1 MWQGIKNRYEQ
12 FIKDR
17 FLNEHR
23 YAFEMSI
30 VLLILICSWI
40 QFQFSCIYNSITE
53 LFKIGI
59 KYILLNLLT
68 CYVLFSI
75 FFIIINRLWL
85 SCFIFS
91 MMTFLVSAVNYYVIQ
106 LHSFP
111 LTVSE
116 LGNFKT
122 ALNVIGGY
130 DLKLYKILPLAA
142 IFIFECILYFYL
154 KRCKHKDTRCLKN
167 IIIRDICICLASA
180 FMLFV
185 CYFMPNPYMPKPRF
199 WSWKVAYQQYGYLP
213 CTIATA
219 YYSAR
224 DTVEKPDGYY
234 EGCVK
239 NIKINRKNAANHE
252 APDIILILNESFYDL
267 SIITDLKTD
276 IPYMEYISSM
286 ENTIKGYVANPGG
299 GTNPSEYELLTS
311 NSMKLMHSEIPFNVF
326 NMNDA
331 NSIVTH
337 LKQLGYYTIGAH
349 GSDSMNYNRERTYAA
364 MGFDEIHFNED
375 FVHMKYYGNREVAT
389 DESLYENLLS
399 WYEQSGERPRFA
411 FLLTIQNHGGWD
423 LNESSLDTV
432 HAENDFGEY
441 DGEIDEY
448 LSCIRMS
455 DRAFKEFT
463 SQLKNINRDIIVCM
477 VGDHGPHLIDKIAE
491 DSESLL
497 RISVPFVIWANY
509 DIEDRS
515 EIDGKTISMNYLVP
529 SLLNTAG
536 VKLSPYY
543 DYMLDLKM
551 EVPIL
556 TAYGGYYDKF
566 GNMYNYDSNSKY
578 MKKVYDYL
586 YLEYNNLKDDR
597 EQSLFDAY

>member
-1 MWQGIKNRYEQ
+1 MLRRIKHKYEL
-12 FIKDR
+12 F
-17 FLNEHR
+17 
-23 YAFEMSI
+23 I
-30 VLLILICSWI
+30 VLIILICSWI
-40 QFQFSCIYNSITE
+40 QLQFSCIYNSITD
-53 LFKIGI
+53 LFEIDI

-68 CYVLFSI
+68 YYVLFSI
-75 FFIIINRLWL
+75 IFIIINRLWL

-91 MMTFLVSAVNYYVIQ
+91 MMTFLVSVVNYYVIQ
-106 LHSFP
+106 LHSSP

-130 DLKLYKILPLAA
+130 DLKLYKILPLVA
-142 IFIFECILYFYL
+142 ISILECILSFYL
-154 KRCKHKDTRCLKN
+154 KRPKHKDAKCLKN
-167 IIIRDICICLASA
+167 IIIRDICICLASV
-180 FMLFV
+180 FILFV
-185 CYFMPNPYMPKPRF
+185 CYFMPKPYMPKLRF
-199 WSWKVAYQQYGYLP
+199 WSWEVAYQQYGYLP

-224 DTVEKPDGYY
+224 DMVEKPDGYY
-234 EGCVK
+234 KGCVK
-239 NIKINRKNAANHE
+239 DIKINRKNTANHE
-252 APDIILILNESFYDL
+252 TPDIILILNESFYDL

-286 ENTIKGYVANPGG
+286 ENTIKGYAVNPAG
-299 GTNPSEYELLTS
+299 GTNPSEYELLTG

-326 NMNDA
+326 DMSGA

-349 GSDSMNYNRERTYAA
+349 GSDAINYNRERAYAA
-364 MGFDEIHFNED
+364 MGFDEIHFKED
-375 FVHMKYYGNREVAT
+375 FVNKEYYGNREVAT

-399 WYEQSGERPRFA
+399 WYKQSGESPRFA

-448 LSCIRMS
+448 LSCIRLS
-455 DRAFKEFT
+455 DCAFKKFT
-463 SQLKNINRDIIVCM
+463 SQLKNIDRDIIVCM
-477 VGDHGPHLIDKIAE
+477 VGDHGPHLTGKIAE
-491 DSESLL
+491 NPESEETFLL
-497 RISVPFVIWANY
+497 RTSVPFVIWANY

-529 SLLNTAG
+529 ALLNIAG

-543 DYMLDLKM
+543 DYMLDLKK
-551 EVPIL
+551 EVPII

-566 GNMYNYDSNSKY
+566 GNLYNYDSNSKY
-578 MKKVYDYL
+578 LKKVNDYL

-597 EQSLFDAY
+597 EQSLFNAY